1 MGRIIISEIER
12 KHISSLHNLFLMEQ
26 SVEKVKVFKDKGG
39 TYQYAKL
46 PNGTY
51 WYKAGSGNW
60 TEQTRQKGKDAI
72 EKRITSPDLVEAQPD
87 LEITQ
92 IDKDYKVEVKKDENK
107 DKVETKP
114 TGTTTNNVTKTTGD
128 TSTGT
133 TVTTGTTG
141 PTSSDISGEDGGGE
155 DGGGKDGGGDG
166 KGISAVAGQTD
177 EPQPQL
183 NKDMAEKYPKNP
195 LAKYTGYFK
204 NVKLI

>member
-26 SVEKVKVFKDKGG
+26 AVEKVKVFKDKGG

-60 TEQTRQKGKDAI
+60 TEQTKQKGKDAI

-87 LEITQ
+87 LEITK
-92 IDKDYKVEVKKDENK
+92 IDKNYKVEVKKDENK
-107 DKVETKP
+107 DKEETKP
-114 TGTTTNNVTKTTGD
+114 TGTTTNNVTKTTGNTSSEVSTTTGD
-128 TSTGT
+128 TKSDSSV
-133 TVTTGTTG
+133 VTTGTT
-141 PTSSDISGEDGGGE
+141 SSDASKTG
-155 DGGGKDGGGDG
+155 G
-166 KGISAVAGQTD
+166 KGISAVAGED
-177 EPQPQL
+177 DDPKPQL
-183 NKDMAEKYPKNP
+183 NTAMAEKYPKNP

>member
-107 DKVETKP
+107 DKEETKP

-133 TVTTGTTG
+133 TGTTGT
-141 PTSSDISGEDGGGE
+141 TSSDISGEGGE
-155 DGGGKDGGGDG
+155 DEGGKDGGGDG
-166 KGISAVAGQTD
+166 KGISAVAGQD
-177 EPQPQL
+177 DDPVPQF
-183 NKDMAEKYPKNP
+183 NTAMAEKYPKNP